1 MGRAER
7 SRLRLGAAGVVA
19 MACAA
24 YYATW
29 SLLLHR
35 SYHSNGWDLGLID
48 QVIWNTAHGRWFEYS
63 FRNISYVGDHWQP
76 ILLLL
81 VPLKWVSN
89 GPESLL
95 VAQAAL
101 LGAAALPLYFA
112 SRRLIGNEA
121 GAWATVA
128 AYCLGLGVT
137 QAVAFDFH
145 TEAFVPLLVFTSLW
159 ALATERHR
167 WFIASALAIL
177 LFKED
182 GALVTVSCAWVAA
195 FAFGRRR
202 SAVFLVGTA
211 VAYGAIVNVWL
222 IPHFRGNDLNPLA
235 ERYGY
240 LGGSIAEIASTI
252 VTRPDLVIDQLSN
265 AGTIAAVF
273 WLLSGLA
280 FLPLMA
286 PRLLPGLLLVTLPP
300 LLAQDESQSHL
311 RLHYMLV
318 PATIA
323 LMIATLV
330 IANRSRKSA
339 RRPMPGAAVLMAFA
353 SILVFV
359 WRAPL
364 PPSLAADWDRFHIDR
379 HARASDA
386 IVASIPADE
395 VVSAQSA
402 FVPHLAERVK
412 IYQFPR
418 VVNARFVITDKYGP
432 IPADDLSASYWPCL
446 QALPILGFDVIRQ
459 DDGISVWEKRRPAES
474 VPNVPVP
481 CSDQQPR
488 GGN

>member
-1 MGRAER
+1 MGAV
-7 SRLRLGAAGVVA
+7 AVV
-19 MACAA
+19 CTG

-63 FRNISYVGDHWQP
+63 FRDISYVGDHWQP

-81 VPLKWVSN
+81 VPLKWVST

-101 LGAAALPLYFA
+101 LGAAAVPLYFA
-112 SRRLIGNEA
+112 ARRLIANEA
-121 GAWATVA
+121 GAWAVVA

-137 QAVAFDFH
+137 RAVAFDFH

-159 ALATERHR
+159 ALATERLG
-167 WFIASALAIL
+167 WFIASSLAIL

-182 GALVTVSCAWVAA
+182 GALVAVSCGWVAA

-202 SAVFLVGTA
+202 SAIFLVSTA
-211 VAYGAIVNVWL
+211 VIYGAIVNVWL
-222 IPHFRGNDLNPLA
+222 IPHFRGGDLNPFA

-240 LGGSIAEIASTI
+240 LGKSVTEVASTM
-252 VTRPDLVIDQLSN
+252 VTRPGLVIDQLSHP
-265 AGTIAAVF
+265 GTVAAVL
-273 WLLSGLA
+273 WLLSGVA

-286 PRLLPGLLLVTLPP
+286 PRLLPGLVLVTLPP

-311 RLHYMLV
+311 QLHYMLV
-318 PATIA
+318 PATVA
-323 LMIATLV
+323 LVIATLV
-330 IANRSRKSA
+330 IANRSRKPTG
-339 RRPMPGAAVLMAFA
+339 RGTPAAAALIAFA
-353 SILVFV
+353 SILVFI
-359 WRAPL
+359 WRSPL
-364 PPSLAADWDRFHIDR
+364 PPSLVADWERFRVDR

-386 IVASIPADE
+386 IVAMIPPGE

-402 FVPHLAERVK
+402 FVPHLDERAK

-432 IPADDLSASYWPCL
+432 IPADDLAAGYWPCL
-446 QALPILGFDVIRQ
+446 QALPVLGFDVIRQ

-474 VPNVPVP
+474 VPAVPVY
-481 CSDQQPR
+481 CSDQRP
-488 GGN
+488 